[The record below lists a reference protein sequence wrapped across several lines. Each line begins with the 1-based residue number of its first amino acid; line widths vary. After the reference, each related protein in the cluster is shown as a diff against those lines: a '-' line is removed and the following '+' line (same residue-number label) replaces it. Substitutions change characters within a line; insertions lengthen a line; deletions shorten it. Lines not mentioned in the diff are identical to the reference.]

1 MKPEEFDRAVEKG
14 EIGSLYLLC
23 GDEPYLVER
32 AVKKLLDRAV
42 DPGFRDFNL
51 NLFYGNECKGDEIFS
66 AAQTLPMFADRRV
79 VLVKKGGD
87 LSAGA
92 MEVLLPYLLD
102 ACPSTCLILQAD
114 KVDGRKKFFAEF
126 KKRGEFV
133 EFKRPYENQL
143 GPFVRDEVRSCGKKI
158 DSAAAELLAYLV
170 GNNLQELASQIEKLC
185 IYCGNKETVGVAD
198 VKAIV
203 SDTKV
208 ESVFE
213 FTDAL
218 GSRDLGR
225 ALRMLTTLLDDG
237 EAPLRILGGVARH
250 YRQLWQVRELLDR
263 KVPSAEIGKAAGIN
277 PYFLNKVVQQAKN
290 YRVGE
295 LQKVFEGMLEL
306 DLAFKSGGREDAL
319 FERFVMNACRK
330 G

>member
-1 MKPEEFDRAVEKG
+1 MKPEEYHRAVETG
-14 EIGSLYLLC
+14 ELGPLYLLY

-32 AVKKLLDRAV
+32 AVKKLLERAV

-51 NLFYGNECKGDEIFS
+51 NIFYGNECKGDEVFS

-87 LSAGA
+87 LSAAA
-92 MEVLLPYLLD
+92 MEILLSYLQD
-102 ACPSTCLILQAD
+102 PCPQTCLVLQAE

-126 KKRGEFV
+126 KKRGEAV

-143 GPFVRDEVRSCGKKI
+143 GPYVRDEVRASGKKI
-158 DSAAAELLAYLV
+158 DAAAADLLAYLV
-170 GNNLQELASQIEKLC
+170 GNNLQELVSQIEKLC
-185 IYCGNKETVGVAD
+185 VYCGKKETIGIDD

-218 GSRDLGR
+218 GSKDLAK
-225 ALRMLTTLLDDG
+225 ALRMLTTLIQDG
-237 EAPLRILGGVARH
+237 EAPLRMLGAVARH

-263 KVPSAEIGKAAGIN
+263 RLSSGDIAKSAGIN
-277 PYFLNKVVQQAKN
+277 PYFLKKVTEQARN
-290 YRVGE
+290 YEVRE
-295 LQKVFEGMLEL
+295 LKQIFERMLEL
-306 DLAFKSGGREDAL
+306 DQAFKSGGIEDAL
-319 FERFVMNACRK
+319 FERFVIQSCSK
-330 G
+330 

>member
-1 MKPEEFDRAVEKG
+1 MKPEDFNRNVEDGKF
-14 EIGSLYLLC
+14 SPLYLLC

-32 AVKKLLDRAV
+32 AVKKLLDRTV

-51 NLFYGNECKGDEIFS
+51 NVFYGNECKGDEVFS
-66 AAQTLPMFADRRV
+66 AAQTLPMFAEMRV
-79 VLVKKGGD
+79 VLLKKGGD

-92 MEVLLPYLLD
+92 MELLLPYLQD
-102 ACPSTCLILQAD
+102 PCPSTCLILQAE

-126 KKRGEFV
+126 KKRGEVV

-143 GPFVRDEVRSCGKKI
+143 GPYVRDEVRAAGKKI
-158 DSAAAELLAYLV
+158 DGAAAELLAYLV
-170 GNNLQELASQIEKLC
+170 GNNLQELVSQIEKLC
-185 IYCGNKETVGVAD
+185 IYCGKKEVIGVAE

-218 GSRDLGR
+218 GSKDAGR
-225 ALRMLTTLLDDG
+225 ALRMLTTLLGDG

-250 YRQLWQVRELLDR
+250 YRQLWQVRELVDR
-263 KVPSAEIGKAAGIN
+263 KTPSADMAKAAGIN
-277 PYFLNKVVQQAKN
+277 PYFLKKVMDQARN
-290 YRVGE
+290 YKVSE
-295 LQKVFEGMLEL
+295 LQAVFERMLEL
-306 DLAFKSGGREDAL
+306 DLAFKSGGRADAL
-319 FERFVMNACRK
+319 FERFVMESCK
-330 G
+330 KS

>member
-87 LSAGA
+87 LNAAA
-92 MEVLLPYLLD
+92 MEVLLPYLQD

-158 DSAAAELLAYLV
+158 DSAAADLLAYLV

-250 YRQLWQVRELLDR
+250 FRQLWQVRELLDR

>member
-1 MKPEEFDRAVEKG
+1 MKPEELERAVERG
-14 EIGSLYLLC
+14 ELAPLYLLY

-51 NLFYGNECKGDEIFS
+51 NVFYGNECKGDEVFS

-87 LSAGA
+87 LPAPA
-92 MEVLLPYLLD
+92 LEILLPYLQD
-102 ACPSTCLILQAD
+102 PSPSTCLILQAE

-126 KKRGEFV
+126 KKRGEAV

-143 GPFVRDEVRSCGKKI
+143 GPYVRDEVRAAGKRI
-158 DSAAAELLAYLV
+158 DAQAAELLAYLV
-170 GNNLQELASQIEKLC
+170 GNNLQELVSQIEKLC
-185 IYCGNKETVGVAD
+185 IYCGNKEVIGVAD
-198 VKAIV
+198 VKTIV

-218 GSRDLGR
+218 GAKEVGR
-225 ALRMLTTLLDDG
+225 ALRMLTTLLGDG

-250 YRQLWQVRELLDR
+250 YRQLWQLREAMDR
-263 KVPSAEIGKAAGIN
+263 KVPSSDLAKAAGMN
-277 PYFLNKVVQQAKN
+277 PYFLKKAMEQARN
-290 YRVGE
+290 YRRAE
-295 LQKVFEGMLEL
+295 LVRVFEGMLEL
-306 DLAFKSGGREDAL
+306 DLAFKSGGRAAAL
-319 FERFVMNACRK
+319 FERFVMETCK
-330 G
+330 K

>member
-1 MKPEEFDRAVEKG
+1 MKPEEFNRAVTKG
-14 EIGSLYLLC
+14 ELAPLYLLY

-32 AVKKLLDRAV
+32 AVKKLLERAV

-51 NLFYGNECKGDEIFS
+51 NVFYGNECKGDEVFG

-79 VLVKKGGD
+79 VLVKKGGE

-92 MEVLLPYLLD
+92 MEILLSYLQD
-102 ACPSTCLILQAD
+102 PSPSTCLVLQAE
-114 KVDGRKKFFAEF
+114 KIDGRKKFFAEF
-126 KKRGEFV
+126 KKRGELV

-143 GPFVRDEVRSCGKKI
+143 GPYVRDEVREAGKKI
-158 DSAAAELLAYLV
+158 DAAAAELLAYLV
-170 GNNLQELASQIEKLC
+170 GNNLQELVSQIEKLC
-185 IYCGNKETVGVAD
+185 IYCGNKEVIGVAE

-218 GSRDLGR
+218 GAKDLGK
-225 ALRMLTTLLDDG
+225 ALRMLTALLRDG
-237 EAPLRILGGVARH
+237 EAPLRVLGAVSRH

-263 KVPSAEIGKAAGIN
+263 KIPSGDLAKAAGIN
-277 PYFLNKVVQQAKN
+277 PYFLKKVTDQARN
-290 YRVGE
+290 YKVGE
-295 LQKVFEGMLEL
+295 LKQVFERMLEL
-306 DLAFKSGGREDAL
+306 DLAFKSGGRSDAL
-319 FERFVMNACRK
+319 FERFVMEVCK
-330 G
+330 GR